1 MVKFDA
7 EPGSGATGPARA
19 LRQGRAVA
27 ASTARDSAEPT
38 SESPGT
44 KRPPT
49 PGSARAA
56 WQHRTFRL
64 VYLGAFTSSIGTWM
78 QNVVLGALAYNLTH
92 SAVFVGIMAFAQLGP
107 LLLFSTFGG
116 MLADS
121 FDRKKLLIAL
131 TAAQGVGSFA
141 LGFLA
146 FAESPSEVGL
156 VAVVFAIGTA
166 NALYAP
172 VFSAILPVLVPRRDI
187 AGAIS
192 LNSVQMNASRVVG
205 PAIGSVLYASIGAGW
220 VFQLN
225 AVSYLAVIFVL
236 LRVALPDPPDAGATG
251 WRRLVGGLAVARA
264 DRVVAQCLIVVAAF
278 SLLCLPFITQ
288 MPSIADRHFGIDPKS
303 TAYGLLY
310 GAFGVGAVVGALSI
324 GTVFAQADKAR
335 LTRRAMI
342 GFAALLGVFGALRV
356 TWLAYVAVLVLG
368 TCYFAVIT
376 SLSTVLQEKID
387 DADRG
392 KVMAWWIMGF
402 GGVVPIGGMI
412 GGWLMDRTSIEVVL
426 AGGAL
431 VAVTLAAVFDLR
443 PADDDPRGPAPRA
456 TTGTAA
462 AGAPD
467 AGTTGEIP
475 AVTV

>member
-1 MVKFDA
+1 MVKIDKPL
-7 EPGSGATGPARA
+7 ESGASGYADD
-19 LRQGRAVA
+19 A
-27 ASTARDSAEPT
+27 ADPT
-38 SESPGT
+38 RTPENPE
-44 KRPPT
+44 KLPT

-56 WQHRTFRL
+56 WQHQTFRL

-107 LLLFSTFGG
+107 LLLFSTLGG

-121 FDRKKLLIAL
+121 FDRKKLLIVL
-131 TAAQGVGSFA
+131 TAEQGIGSLA

-146 FAESPSEVGL
+146 FADSPSKAALVGI
-156 VAVVFAIGTA
+156 VFLIGVG

-187 AGAIS
+187 SGAIS

-205 PAIGSVLYASIGAGW
+205 PAIGSVLYAGIGAGW
-220 VFQLN
+220 VFHLN
-225 AVSYLAVIFVL
+225 ALSYLAVIFVL
-236 LRVALPDPPDAGATG
+236 LRVTLPDPPDAGATG
-251 WRRLVGGLAVARA
+251 WRRLVGGITVARA

-310 GAFGVGAVVGALSI
+310 GAFGVGAVIGALSI
-324 GTVFAQADKAR
+324 GTVFAQADKAA
-335 LTRRAMI
+335 LTRRAMA
-342 GFAALLGVFGALRV
+342 GFAVLLTIFGVLRV
-356 TWLAYVAVLVLG
+356 TWMAYVAVLAVG
-368 TCYFAVIT
+368 VCYFAVIT

-402 GGVVPIGGMI
+402 GGVVPIGGLI
-412 GGWLMDRTSIEVVL
+412 GGWLMDLSSIEAVL
-426 AGGAL
+426 GGGAL
-431 VAVTLAAVFDLR
+431 VALALAATFDLR
-443 PADDDPRGPAPRA
+443 PPSDPADDPPGPDSVDLGPPGDAIGLAP
-456 TTGTAA
+456 TA
-462 AGAPD
+462 
-467 AGTTGEIP
+467 TGEIP